1 MEDVIFDIS
10 EKNQIDFAI
19 LVEGAQASH
28 SNARLVC
35 ECDDVMY
42 SFQGRTT
49 KEPNVVEFDIPR
61 MDTRLKEG
69 KYNCKVEVFVENRY
83 FTPVEFVA
91 EFKKTVKVVAEA
103 IVNQKVSK
111 NDVSV
116 VASVIR
122 KKLANIDKK
131 ISR

>member
-1 MEDVIFDIS
+1 MEDVVFDIS

-19 LVEGAQASH
+19 HVEGANASS

-35 ECDDVMY
+35 ECGDVMY
-42 SFQGRTT
+42 AFPGRAIS
-49 KEPNVVEFDIPR
+49 ELNVVRFDIPE
-61 MDTRLKEG
+61 MNDRLKAG

-83 FTPVEFVA
+83 FTPAEFVA
-91 EFKKTVKVVAEA
+91 EFKKTVNVVAEA
-103 IVNQKVSK
+103 IVKQPVTK
-111 NDVSV
+111 NDVNV
-116 VASVIR
+116 TANVIR